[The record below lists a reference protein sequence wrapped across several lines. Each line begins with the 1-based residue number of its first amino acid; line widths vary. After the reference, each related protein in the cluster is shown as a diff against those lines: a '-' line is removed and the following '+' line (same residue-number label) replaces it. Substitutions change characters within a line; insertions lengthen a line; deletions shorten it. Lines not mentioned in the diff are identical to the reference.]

1 MNQSWLFLTW
11 KFSVKKLRTKLT
23 VDCEVM
29 WLSPVWSLTC
39 STSSRTEWRSWSD
52 EGSLIDGRRPEKMKT
67 FGWVL
72 KSILVIFKF
81 FSVGFSNRN
90 EVFETKFTWRCTALP
105 VQIRPG
111 LIRWVCQADSIRTFG
126 RPRTVRNAASE
137 SGWWQRGGSLLAR
150 LRGSRR
156 PRTSWPGGV
165 GFLNLR
171 ALIVKQEKKINFVE
185 AFFVLFIYLASIYE
199 NRLWKQKMLLRFTTV
214 LSDTQCFF
222 CQFYNYNFISKR

>member
-81 FSVGFSNRN
+81 FSQIEKKFLKQSSPEDVLRCLFRSGLDWLGGSAKLIRSGLS
-90 EVFETKFTWRCTALP
+90 EDLGLFETLPPSPAGGKGAAL
-105 VQIRPG
+105 
-111 LIRWVCQADSIRTFG
+111 F
-126 RPRTVRNAASE
+126 
-137 SGWWQRGGSLLAR
+137 LLDF
-150 LRGSRR
+150 
-156 PRTSWPGGV
+156 GGV
-165 GFLNLR
+165 DDRGLVDREEL
-171 ALIVKQEKKINFVE
+171 V
-185 AFFVLFIYLASIYE
+185 S
-199 NRLWKQKMLLRFTTV
+199 WT
-214 LSDTQCFF
+214 
-222 CQFYNYNFISKR
+222 